1 MLRIYVHKDINN
13 DICTDI
19 DTHNAQYI
27 YIHSTQKKKKDTM
40 CVKIHKNTMHTKGGS
55 QLQLKNSSIL

>member
-1 MLRIYVHKDINN
+1 MIMLRIYVYKDINN

-27 YIHSTQKKKKDTM
+27 YIAPKKNKKDTM
-40 CVKIHKNTMHTKGGS
+40 CVKIHKNTMHTKGTTI
-55 QLQLKNSSIL
+55 KKFFNTVK